1 MDLECNPFYLPH
13 RVKEPNGILLSS
25 SRVSASATDVWSDLV
40 LYLLVSGRIL
50 GSVVKDLVSV
60 L

>member
-13 RVKEPNGILLSS
+13 RAKETNGILLSS
-25 SRVSASATDVWSDLV
+25 YLVPASATDLWSDLV
-40 LYLLVSGRIL
+40 PCLLLSRHIL